1 MIMPT
6 SLIFH
11 QMMMCQ
17 AKQQF
22 KCVARCLTNLKYAVE
37 EEAAAVATEAEA
49 ARDVGQAALDQTEAE
64 LLQEKAEAL
73 DASVAEAQATELG
86 GAEAVAG
93 EQAAEDVGGSEIA
106 EQVEEVASSVV
117 KGLGELPANGMASVG
132 ASEAVADAAAE
143 AVAGA
148 AVSSVGVDAALAGAA
163 GAIAEQ
169 GPKVVVAAQEEWA
182 LGSEEIQAAN
192 DERLAVE
199 KEVQATALEGDVPVL
214 EAGSYSSHDAAVAS
228 ALTAAGYLAAASA
241 AQMVVLMVQ
250 GPLAL
255 AVLTQW
261 LLSAGAS
268 AMHQVAKVRT
278 QDYDSLWLTG
288 LVAQV
293 ALYGAVA
300 SMMVNP
306 WADIVVM
313 AARFEEV
320 GDAAAQQLWGVLA
333 AITGNQGLLCAWR
346 LPGEP
351 EAAKLVRATHG
362 GFVRTRAETGLESR
376 RLGLGRCAEPKIMQQ
391 SSSKGLKK
399 QGASQDDEP
408 FRNLAT
414 EVRQTNMS
422 IANGEV
428 LDLSLFAPETSRNF
442 ESDQES
448 DITYCLLLSV
458 LSSKR
463 TLGLGAYWDEED
475 DEKRV
480 CLLVLAVEDDGGD
493 DDDDDDEVKDVL
505 SNPGVTKIH
514 AGDGNELRE
523 RLRTSFGVDLRG
535 ELDLR
540 TQAKAPQ
547 AEKLQRIDKV
557 DQTPENRNPR
567 MWRSSVELDA
577 QQAEVVAKRALLCW
591 KHAEQLQPKAKAGPV
606 PTDADM
612 QKHIDGADLGTKELE
627 AQHKR
632 RMVLSGILE
641 DDQILPP
648 VPPSLAVR
656 GIVLQK
662 GKDGVDSHLHGAKHL
677 HKEGREPELQ
687 LTADLAKEG
696 FVLSA
701 AGELEC
707 RLCEAGPFRDRQ
719 SLRLHRQS
727 LQHRGHGDTCARMEE
742 ELRELPGYCNLL
754 GNAFCCF
761 LCDVSAPS
769 LDGMLQHLAGKSHRK
784 ACQAHGEPEPLILCK
799 DLVCDQVS
807 DVYPLQGRL
816 RDVDLEPIFRKGAG
830 TWQEAGPGHRKSQ
843 GVAASQDL
851 PKPRAMV
858 SKDDVENGGEPS
870 YLAAKVGDKVVV
882 VSDVWAEIDEQRGW
896 FPRDALVK
904 KLPPWK
910 LKKAASKTA
919 KATGPTAPAP
929 PRVMV
934 VRAEPLNLPDV
945 PVGQQLL
952 HAEAG
957 DEVTILMV
965 GEGGDWVWAECKG
978 EHGMFPRR
986 FLEER
991 KSSEQVQGVLESDS
1005 DFELRVTPPE
1015 TPLDWSDVGR
1025 RRFDCIKDVTEA
1037 FLRVVKMREER
1048 LESQQMS
1055 ASEILKE
1062 AVRKTAERT
1071 EQASAIEPVADSL
1084 VTGESVLVAG
1094 AEHAAEEAT
1103 KEGEKVVNEVE
1114 NATLQ

>member
-1 MIMPT
+1 
-6 SLIFH
+6 
-11 QMMMCQ
+11 
-17 AKQQF
+17 
-22 KCVARCLTNLKYAVE
+22 
-37 EEAAAVATEAEA
+37 
-49 ARDVGQAALDQTEAE
+49 
-64 LLQEKAEAL
+64 
-73 DASVAEAQATELG
+73 
-86 GAEAVAG
+86 
-93 EQAAEDVGGSEIA
+93 
-106 EQVEEVASSVV
+106 
-117 KGLGELPANGMASVG
+117 
-132 ASEAVADAAAE
+132 
-143 AVAGA
+143 
-148 AVSSVGVDAALAGAA
+148 
-163 GAIAEQ
+163 
-169 GPKVVVAAQEEWA
+169 
-182 LGSEEIQAAN
+182 
-192 DERLAVE
+192 
-199 KEVQATALEGDVPVL
+199 
-214 EAGSYSSHDAAVAS
+214 
-228 ALTAAGYLAAASA
+228 
-241 AQMVVLMVQ
+241 
-250 GPLAL
+250 
-255 AVLTQW
+255 
-261 LLSAGAS
+261 
-268 AMHQVAKVRT
+268 
-278 QDYDSLWLTG
+278 
-288 LVAQV
+288 
-293 ALYGAVA
+293 
-300 SMMVNP
+300 
-306 WADIVVM
+306 
-313 AARFEEV
+313 
-320 GDAAAQQLWGVLA
+320 
-333 AITGNQGLLCAWR
+333 
-346 LPGEP
+346 
-351 EAAKLVRATHG
+351 
-362 GFVRTRAETGLESR
+362 
-376 RLGLGRCAEPKIMQQ
+376 
-391 SSSKGLKK
+391 
-399 QGASQDDEP
+399 
-408 FRNLAT
+408 
-414 EVRQTNMS
+414 
-422 IANGEV
+422 
-428 LDLSLFAPETSRNF
+428 
-442 ESDQES
+442 
-448 DITYCLLLSV
+448 
-458 LSSKR
+458 
-463 TLGLGAYWDEED
+463 
-475 DEKRV
+475 
-480 CLLVLAVEDDGGD
+480 
-493 DDDDDDEVKDVL
+493 
-505 SNPGVTKIH
+505 
-514 AGDGNELRE
+514 
-523 RLRTSFGVDLRG
+523 
-535 ELDLR
+535 
-540 TQAKAPQ
+540 
-547 AEKLQRIDKV
+547 
-557 DQTPENRNPR
+557 
-567 MWRSSVELDA
+567 
-577 QQAEVVAKRALLCW
+577 
-591 KHAEQLQPKAKAGPV
+591 
-606 PTDADM
+606 M
-612 QKHIDGADLGTKELE
+612 QKHIDG

-648 VPPSLAVR
+648 VPPSLAAR

-662 GKDGVDSHLHGAKHL
+662 GKDGTLQYMCQKCKAGPFPTLDSVDSHLHGAKHL

-727 LQHRGHGDTCARMEE
+727 LQHRGHGDTCARPPRMEE

-830 TWQEAGPGHRKSQ
+830 TWQEAGPGHKKRQ

-858 SKDDVENGGEPS
+858 SKDDVENCGEPS

-882 VSDVWAEIDEQRGW
+882 VSDDAGSPWVWAEIDEQRGW

-919 KATGPTAPAP
+919 KAAGPTTPAP

-934 VRAEPLNLPDV
+934 VCSEPLNFPDV

-1025 RRFDCIKDVTEA
+1025 RRFDCINDVTEA

-1062 AVRKTAERT
+1062 AVRKTAERSGSQPFMPPKRSRPSSIPR
-1071 EQASAIEPVADSL
+1071 ERHHWQERSGVRSRRAYGRSRQHGRMSNPPYMSDRLS
-1084 VTGESVLVAG
+1084 
-1094 AEHAAEEAT
+1094 
-1103 KEGEKVVNEVE
+1103 
-1114 NATLQ
+1114 

>member
-320 GDAAAQQLWGVLA
+320 GDAAAQQLWG
-333 AITGNQGLLCAWR
+333 
-346 LPGEP
+346 
-351 EAAKLVRATHG
+351 
-362 GFVRTRAETGLESR
+362 
-376 RLGLGRCAEPKIMQQ
+376 LGLGRCAEPKIMQQ

-612 QKHIDGADLGTKELE
+612 QKHIDGA
-627 AQHKR
+627 AR
-632 RMVLSGILE
+632 

-719 SLRLHRQS
+719 SL
-727 LQHRGHGDTCARMEE
+727 RMEE

-1084 VTGESVLVAG
+1084 VTGESVLVSYSG
-1094 AEHAAEEAT
+1094 T
-1103 KEGEKVVNEVE
+1103 KAIHQWLLEGEG
-1114 NATLQ
+1114 AQC

>member
-1 MIMPT
+1 MTASI
-6 SLIFH
+6 
-11 QMMMCQ
+11 MMMT
-17 AKQQF
+17 ADGDGDGDK
-22 KCVARCLTNLKYAVE
+22 RP
-37 EEAAAVATEAEA
+37 
-49 ARDVGQAALDQTEAE
+49 
-64 LLQEKAEAL
+64 
-73 DASVAEAQATELG
+73 G
-86 GAEAVAG
+86 GEN
-93 EQAAEDVGGSEIA
+93 EDS
-106 EQVEEVASSVV
+106 Q
-117 KGLGELPANGMASVG
+117 K
-132 ASEAVADAAAE
+132 
-143 AVAGA
+143 
-148 AVSSVGVDAALAGAA
+148 
-163 GAIAEQ
+163 
-169 GPKVVVAAQEEWA
+169 
-182 LGSEEIQAAN
+182 
-192 DERLAVE
+192 
-199 KEVQATALEGDVPVL
+199 
-214 EAGSYSSHDAAVAS
+214 
-228 ALTAAGYLAAASA
+228 AGYLAAASA

-255 AVLTQW
+255 VVLTQW

-268 AMHQVAKVRT
+268 TMHQVAKVRT

-313 AARFEEV
+313 ASRFEEV
-320 GDAAAQQLWGVLA
+320 GDAAAQQLWG
-333 AITGNQGLLCAWR
+333 
-346 LPGEP
+346 
-351 EAAKLVRATHG
+351 
-362 GFVRTRAETGLESR
+362 
-376 RLGLGRCAEPKIMQQ
+376 LGLGRCAEPKMQQ

-408 FRNLAT
+408 FRKLAT
-414 EVRQTNMS
+414 
-422 IANGEV
+422 EV

-475 DEKRV
+475 EEKRV
-480 CLLVLAVEDDGGD
+480 CLLVLAVEDCPECWADGAYCPISQSMH
-493 DDDDDDEVKDVL
+493 VKDVL
-505 SNPGVTKIH
+505 SNPGVAKIH

-523 RLRTSFGVDLRG
+523 RIRTSFGVDLRG

-540 TQAKAPQ
+540 TRAKAPQ
-547 AEKLQRIDKV
+547 D
-557 DQTPENRNPR
+557 
-567 MWRSSVELDA
+567 VEARLEDLSLTGESDWLPGEFASKWQIGFYRVHDYSHYGLD
-577 QQAEVVAKRALLCW
+577 RW
-591 KHAEQLQPKAKAGPV
+591 KMK
-606 PTDADM
+606 
-612 QKHIDGADLGTKELE
+612 DLGTTELE

-648 VPPSLAVR
+648 VPPSLAAR

-662 GKDGVDSHLHGAKHL
+662 GKDGTLQYMCQKCKAGPFPTLDSVDSHLHGAKHL

-687 LTADLAKEG
+687 LTPELQKEG

-727 LQHRGHGDTCARMEE
+727 LQHRGHGATCARPPRMEE

-799 DLVCDQVS
+799 DLVSEQVS

-830 TWQEAGPGHRKSQ
+830 TWQEAGPGQKKPQ
-843 GVAASQDL
+843 GVAASEGL
-851 PKPRAMV
+851 PKPPRAMV
-858 SKDDVENGGEPS
+858 SKDDVENGSDPS
-870 YLAAKVGDKVVV
+870 YLAAKVGDKVIV
-882 VSDVWAEIDEQRGW
+882 VSDDAGSPWVWAEINEQRGW

-919 KATGPTAPAP
+919 KAAGPTTPAP

-934 VRAEPLNLPDV
+934 VRAEPLNFPDV
-945 PVGQQLL
+945 PVGQQSL

-978 EHGMFPRR
+978 EQGMFPRR

-991 KSSEQVQGVLESDS
+991 EAFEKVEQGVLESD
-1005 DFELRVTPPE
+1005 FELGVTPPE

-1025 RRFDCIKDVTEA
+1025 RRRFYTAEDVTEA
-1037 FLRVVKMREER
+1037 FLRVAKMRQER

-1062 AVRKTAERT
+1062 AIRKTSEKFGSRPFMPPKKYRSASIPRERHHWQ
-1071 EQASAIEPVADSL
+1071 ERSGFRSRRAYGRSRPHGRMSNPPYLCQA
-1084 VTGESVLVAG
+1084 G
-1094 AEHAAEEAT
+1094 
-1103 KEGEKVVNEVE
+1103 
-1114 NATLQ
+1114 